1 MGLSHPFQFARVTGR
16 TARVLKIFQF
26 AESANP
32 ASVRGFSKIAV
43 VMEEY
48 LRVQS
53 SALGLFLFLG
63 AHSTGGDIEF
73 R

>member
-1 MGLSHPFQFARVTGR
+1 
-16 TARVLKIFQF
+16 
-26 AESANP
+26 
-32 ASVRGFSKIAV
+32 
-43 VMEEY
+43 MEKY